1 MYLDIF
7 RIQSFNLGKF
17 RHIWINSLHYSE
29 LHLSTELKD
38 FFRGRVS
45 NRVPLIGRI
54 SSQPI
59 LQLSWISYILDFSQI

>member
-1 MYLDIF
+1 M
-7 RIQSFNLGKF
+7 NKF
-17 RHIWINSLHYSE
+17 SSLLRTE